1 MAKKSKKTTK
11 RKFKGSVSRNA
22 AKQVRGAQFGHL
34 KLPKG
39 VNVFKE
45 DPGSRVSLDIMP
57 YEVTVNNHP
66 DRDDEYEIAINGSLW
81 YKRPYWLHRSIG
93 SDNQSIV
100 CPSSAGQ
107 KCPICEYRAQ
117 LLKEGA
123 DWSDDSVKA
132 LKPSMR
138 NLYVVIPKG
147 NKKYDEVPHVWDI
160 SQFLFQDKLNE
171 EIGENEE
178 YEVFPDLEEGLTLR
192 IRFSEESFGSNKF
205 AETSRI
211 DFKKRDKPY
220 DESILEDIPS
230 LDDLLEIPS
239 YKAVEAIFFG
249 GIDPEEV
256 DPEEEEEE
264 EEEKKPTRNRKTP
277 QPEPEEEEE
286 ETDDDDDDDDDG
298 YDDDDDD
305 DGYDDDDD
313 DDDDDE
319 AELEE
324 EEEEEEQ
331 KGAPPKP
338 PARTRRKK
346 TEEPKKDNK
355 KTGKADPKKNNKKS
369 GKKEE
374 DKKSGKKSCPYG
386 YKFGNDCEE
395 YDECD
400 KCEMWEACMDASEGR

>member
-1 MAKKSKKTTK
+1 MVKKSKKTTK

-22 AKQVRGAQFGHL
+22 AKQARGAQFGHL

-39 VNVFKE
+39 LNVFKE
-45 DPGSRVSLDIMP
+45 DPGSRVNLDIMP
-57 YEVTVNNHP
+57 YEVTVSNHP
-66 DRDDEYEIAINGSLW
+66 DRDDEYEIAVNGSLW

-160 SQFLFQDKLNE
+160 SQFLFQEKLNE

-192 IRFSEESFGSNKF
+192 IRFSKESFGSNKF

-264 EEEKKPTRNRKTP
+264 EKKPARNRKRP
-277 QPEPEEEEE
+277 QPEPEEDDDDEDDE
-286 ETDDDDDDDDDG
+286 DDDDDVDV
-298 YDDDDDD
+298 
-305 DGYDDDDD
+305 
-313 DDDDDE
+313 E
-319 AELEE
+319 PEEEE

-338 PARTRRKK
+338 PARTRGKK

-355 KTGKADPKKNNKKS
+355 KADKVDSKKNDKKPS
-369 GKKEE
+369 KKEE

-386 YKFGNDCEE
+386 HKFGNDCEE

-400 KCEMWEACMDASEGR
+400 KCKMWEACMDASEGR